1 MMLFSGTWPG
11 ESRSSN
17 LMITGGELSTLEF
30 KASLVLGTIGAGRDC
45 SIEWLMPWGRLL
57 F

>member
-1 MMLFSGTWPG
+1 
-11 ESRSSN
+11 
-17 LMITGGELSTLEF
+17 MITGGELSTLEF